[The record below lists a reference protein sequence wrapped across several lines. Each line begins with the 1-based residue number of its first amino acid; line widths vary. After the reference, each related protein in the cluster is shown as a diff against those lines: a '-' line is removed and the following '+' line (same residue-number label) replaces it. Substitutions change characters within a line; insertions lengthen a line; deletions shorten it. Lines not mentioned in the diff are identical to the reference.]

1 MLFSFA
7 NTVISCKILSTMRFK
22 SLILVLLSAGL
33 FALALPNE
41 FFIYGNPLIGL
52 IALVP
57 LFYGLTLCRSIK
69 FAALLGALFG
79 VASTLLAYYWLMF
92 YQDFSVWTVTGTAFG
107 YAIYY
112 SLFFIFL
119 KQFSRETA
127 VYRPFL
133 LTVAWVIFE
142 YFKSTGYLGFPYG
155 LMAYPVV
162 SILPLIQIADITGI
176 WGITTVVVLV
186 NALGAEMLI
195 AGRRLIFPR
204 MVHVR
209 QWGVA
214 VSLIALMLVYG
225 TVRLNSSIP
234 IVKKFNAILVQQ
246 NIDSWVS
253 GNEIESMVVGQ
264 RLSREGLEETENP
277 VDIIMWSETS
287 LRRPFDEFQ
296 HFYEQEPEGDTFLE
310 FLQEIDTNL
319 FLGAPYMVNWENYEV
334 MNAVILISPEGKII
348 DYYGKQHPVPFAEH
362 IPFWE
367 VPFVQR
373 FFKEAVGLYSGGWV
387 LGKEYT
393 IFELPLQSSSPSD
406 DTSSGP
412 QTVTFGAPICFE
424 DAFPRICRGFILKGA
439 DLLINLT
446 NDSWS
451 KRVSA
456 ETQHFV
462 AALFRS
468 VETKRVLVRST
479 NAGVTSVID
488 PYGRVI
494 ASLPLFTEAVLS
506 TEIPVYREEKLTPY
520 TLYGDYLPFF
530 YMAVVV
536 GYLIIRRFRLLRP
549 SE

>member
-1 MLFSFA
+1 
-7 NTVISCKILSTMRFK
+7 MRLKYDVK

-57 LFYGLTLCRSIK
+57 LFYGLAFCRSFK
-69 FAALLGALFG
+69 FAFLLGALFG
-79 VASTLLAYYWLMF
+79 VVSTLLAYFWLMF

-119 KQFSRETA
+119 KHFSREPT

-133 LTVAWVIFE
+133 LTAAWVIFE

-155 LMAYPVV
+155 LMAYPMV

-195 AGRRLIFPR
+195 AGKRPICPR

-209 QWGVA
+209 RWGVA
-214 VSLIALMLVYG
+214 LSLIALMLVYG
-225 TVRLNSSIP
+225 TIRLNSSIP
-234 IVKKFNAILVQQ
+234 VVKKFNAILVQQ

-253 GNEIESMVVGQ
+253 GNEINSIAIGQ
-264 RLSREGLEETENP
+264 RLTRQGLADAEGP

-287 LRRPFDEFQ
+287 LRRPFDEFR
-296 HFYEQEPEGDTFLE
+296 HFYEQKPEGDTFLE
-310 FLQEIDTNL
+310 FLQEIDTHL

-334 MNAVILISPEGKII
+334 MNAVILISPEEKVV

-373 FFKEAVGLYSGGWV
+373 FFKEVVGLYSGGWV

-393 IFELPLQSSSPSD
+393 IFELPLRSSSPSG
-406 DTSSGP
+406 TEM
-412 QTVTFGAPICFE
+412 VTFGAPICFE
-424 DAFPRICRGFILKGA
+424 DAFPRICRGFILRGA

-456 ETQHFV
+456 QTQHFV
-462 AALFRS
+462 AALFRA

-479 NAGVTSVID
+479 NAGVTSVIG
-488 PYGRVI
+488 PYGRVLD
-494 ASLPLFTEAVLS
+494 SLPYFTEAFLS

-536 GYLIIRRFRLLRP
+536 GYLFIRRFRLLRP
-549 SE
+549 SEQ